1 MTIQIQIEKAVHNF
15 ILDFFRQAHPGRQ
28 FKLNLQGE
36 LVVDGVDV
44 VQQKVEEA
52 YSGGQDVVGHYRQ
65 KKGGGYTWV
74 QPHVRQNTMPSA
86 LELAQL
92 DAQQE
97 DSPTIGFSVEET
109 LQKCMDSLKQPNSLQ
124 KYL

>member
-1 MTIQIQIEKAVHNF
+1 MQIKSAVQNF
-15 ILDFFRQAHPGRQ
+15 VVAFCNHEHPGRRFHFNQ
-28 FKLNLQGE
+28 QDE

-44 VQQKVEEA
+44 VAQKVEEA
-52 YSGGQDVVGHYRQ
+52 YSGGQEVSGHYRQ

-74 QPHVRQNTMPSA
+74 QSHVRQNTMPSA

-92 DAQQE
+92 EAQQE
-97 DSPTIGFSVEET
+97 DSPTIGFSVEDT
-109 LQKCMDSLKQPNSLQ
+109 LAKCMDSLKQPNSLQ